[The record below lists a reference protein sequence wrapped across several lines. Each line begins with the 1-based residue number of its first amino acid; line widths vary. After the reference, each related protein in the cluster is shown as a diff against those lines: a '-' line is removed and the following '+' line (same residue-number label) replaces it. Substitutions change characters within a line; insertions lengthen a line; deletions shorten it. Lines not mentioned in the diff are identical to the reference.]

1 MGRKP
6 KSTPPPDQG
15 QPRAPRR
22 RGRPIPLWQKALL
35 AVSVLLMLGGGAAW
49 AYASFIAPKPEP
61 VARAD
66 RPAVTPGQT
75 GLTDSGVSGFGPGFT
90 LPGQTPDAPETTP
103 EVEDRPIDL
112 YSPAVFRLGFSFF
125 AGFAMA
131 YALRQ
136 VVKVTLVVVGVI
148 QLGMFGLQYAG
159 LIDVNWSAIE
169 GKYDS
174 IAGFFRRETES
185 FTKFVSGYLPSAT
198 SAAAAMPRLV
208 CDNRSPTSRSV
219 TTIAKTTIVMTPPA

>member
-6 KSTPPPDQG
+6 KNTTPPDPG
-15 QPRAPRR
+15 QPERSRR

-49 AYASFIAPKPEP
+49 AYATLIAPKPKP
-61 VARAD
+61 AASVAT
-66 RPAVTPGQT
+66 PSPTPGAS
-75 GLTDSGVSGFGPGFT
+75 GLTDTGVSGFGPGFT
-90 LPGQTPDAPETTP
+90 LPGQTPDAPEPTP
-103 EVEDRPIDL
+103 EASDRPIDL

-136 VVKVTLVVVGVI
+136 FVKVTLVVAGVI
-148 QLGMFGLQYAG
+148 LLGMFGLQYAG

-198 SAAAAMPRLV
+198 SAAAGAFIGFR
-208 CDNRSPTSRSV
+208 
-219 TTIAKTTIVMTPPA
+219 KK